1 LTTNGPIES
10 DAPRG
15 KVDRL
20 PEFEPRT
27 RIRLLFAFLVVGA
40 LFALLWFACSTLAPY
55 VVGLFLAFLL
65 LPIVCWVVPWTN
77 ALPSPSKP

>member
-55 VVGLFLAFLL
+55 VVGFVFSLSTPPDRMLGS
-65 LPIVCWVVPWTN
+65 
-77 ALPSPSKP
+77 ALDECAAVT